1 MGLQQGHLQGL
12 QQGVQQGHIEMTL
25 TQLEV
30 KVGKLSKSVQNQIK
44 KLPSKEAMELGIA
57 LLGFTSKKDLQ
68 VWMNQHV
75 KAN

>member
-1 MGLQQGHLQGL
+1 
-12 QQGVQQGHIEMTL
+12 MTL
-25 TQLEV
+25 ALLEV

-44 KLPSKEAMELGIA
+44 KLPSKEVMGLGIA

-75 KAN
+75 KSN